1 MKDDDSMKESD
12 LDYLPV
18 EMPKSGEPKYD
29 IRAINDYCKKHGI
42 DLKKENGLPKE
53 IAEQF
58 ITGKDRKD

>member
-1 MKDDDSMKESD
+1 MKN
-12 LDYLPV
+12 DYLTENV
-18 EMPKSGEPKYD
+18 KRNLRKCQLKQLGILEVIDG
-29 IRAINDYCKKHGI
+29 ICKKHGI